1 MIPTYKNVNIEPII
15 MCQPKINFKMR
26 NNVNDLA
33 KFLHSNKLWLF
44 RYLYIQTLIK
54 AYLRGHNGKYHFK
67 TGELRTEEN
76 QNRLIWELLLL

>member
-44 RYLYIQTLIK
+44 RYLYI
-54 AYLRGHNGKYHFK
+54 
-67 TGELRTEEN
+67 
-76 QNRLIWELLLL
+76 

>member
-26 NNVNDLA
+26 NNVNNLA
-33 KFLHSNKLWLF
+33 KFLHSNKLWF
-44 RYLYIQTLIK
+44 K

>member
-33 KFLHSNKLWLF
+33 KF
-44 RYLYIQTLIK
+44 YIVINCG
-54 AYLRGHNGKYHFK
+54 YSDIFIYRP
-67 TGELRTEEN
+67 
-76 QNRLIWELLLL
+76 